1 MQIIQKKLA
10 DIVPYAK
17 NTKKHDETQIK
28 NVAESIKKYGWVQP
42 IVIDNDGTIVIGHC
56 RALAA
61 ERLGMEEVPCVVV
74 SDLTEEEINAL
85 RIVDNKTNESPWDFD
100 LLSAELPE
108 IDLSDFEFDFDV
120 PTEFEYSYISELMQD
135 DDCMSLQ
142 ASSEKDYFNITFT
155 FPKAYEERAKES
167 IKKRGKE
174 FFRDQIISLLEEEN
188 GN

>member
-1 MQIIQKKLA
+1 MQIVQKKLA
-10 DIVPYAK
+10 DIVPYAN

-42 IVIDNDGTIVIGHC
+42 LVIDDDGTIVIGHC

-61 ERLGMEEVPCVVV
+61 KKLGIEEVPCVVV

-108 IDLSDFEFDFDV
+108 IDLSDFEFDWNEIEDCEPSIAEEV
-120 PTEFEYSYISELMQD
+120 HLKD
-135 DDCMSLQ
+135 DN
-142 ASSEKDYFNITFT
+142 Y
-155 FPKAYEERAKES
+155 
-167 IKKRGKE
+167 
-174 FFRDQIISLLEEEN
+174 QIIVDCDNEN
-188 GN
+188 DAEKNTI

>member
-10 DIVPYAK
+10 DIVPYAN

-61 ERLGMEEVPCVVV
+61 EKLGMEEVPCVVV
-74 SDLTEEEINAL
+74 SDLTEDEINAL

-108 IDLSDFEFDFDV
+108 IDLSDFEFDFNV
-120 PTEFEYSYISELMQD
+120 PTDFTADMIDDFFDEVEPKEKEPKKIQCPHCGEYFEI
-135 DDCMSLQ
+135 
-142 ASSEKDYFNITFT
+142 
-155 FPKAYEERAKES
+155 
-167 IKKRGKE
+167 
-174 FFRDQIISLLEEEN
+174 
-188 GN
+188 